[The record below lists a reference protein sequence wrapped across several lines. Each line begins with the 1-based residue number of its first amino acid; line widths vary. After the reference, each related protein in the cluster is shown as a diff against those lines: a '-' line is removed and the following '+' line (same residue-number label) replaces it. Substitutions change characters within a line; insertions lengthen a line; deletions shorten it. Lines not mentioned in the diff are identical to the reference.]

1 MTKVSTITPCYN
13 MSKYMKG
20 FLDNL
25 STQTHKDLE
34 IVLDH
39 NDPSDEEVK
48 LVEEYNEQYDNI
60 LHIKVEGVDP
70 IGTSMNRCIEY
81 ATGDYLCIWN
91 VDDLRTPDSIEVMA
105 KALDENPDVDFV
117 YGNYIIVPK
126 FGSTEGQYV
135 DETGEKMN
143 YNRYDLGPYFMF
155 RKSLLEKSG
164 VFDEQLVQGADY
176 DLALRLAFNAKGLH
190 LPINLGYYLNEGL
203 GQSTKPDSKQPI
215 ERTVIELRYNIRVLE
230 PHLVPYTRTYDVG
243 NIIVDEEKF
252 QFLILDES
260 HNTEKIISDTQSSP
274 YIKWND
280 ESLAD
285 LIRNDNVYNVF
296 IFNKD
301 GNHGY
306 FSLLHNL
313 TSNIE
318 GTIVELGNREGLGI
332 LSIYDALSEKVNYI
346 HLIL

>member
-135 DETGEKMN
+135 DETGREDELTTGMI
-143 YNRYDLGPYFMF
+143 LGPYFMF
-155 RKSLLEKSG
+155 RKSILEKSG
-164 VFDEQLVQGADY
+164 IFDEQLVQGADY
-176 DLALRLAFNAKGLH
+176 DLALRLAMNGKGLH

-203 GQSTKPDSKQPI
+203 GQSTKPNSKQPI

-230 PHLVPYTRTYDVG
+230 PHLVPYTRSYDVE
-243 NIIVDEEKF
+243 NIIVDEEKIPVAKF
-252 QFLILDES
+252 
-260 HNTEKIISDTQSSP
+260 K
-274 YIKWND
+274 
-280 ESLAD
+280 
-285 LIRNDNVYNVF
+285 
-296 IFNKD
+296 
-301 GNHGY
+301 
-306 FSLLHNL
+306 
-313 TSNIE
+313 
-318 GTIVELGNREGLGI
+318 
-332 LSIYDALSEKVNYI
+332 
-346 HLIL
+346 

>member
-48 LVEEYNEQYDNI
+48 LVEDYNEQYDNI

-105 KALDENPDVDFV
+105 KALDDNPDIDFV
-117 YGNYIIVPK
+117 YGNYTIVPN
-126 FGSTEGQYV
+126 FGGTEGQYV
-135 DETGEKMN
+135 DETGREDELTTGMI
-143 YNRYDLGPYFMF
+143 LGPYFMF

-176 DLALRLAFNAKGLH
+176 DLALRLAYNGKGLH

-203 GQSTKPDSKQPI
+203 GQSTKPDSKQPL
-215 ERTVIELRYNIRVLE
+215 ERTVIELRYGIRVLE
-230 PHLVPYTRTYDVG
+230 PQLVPYTQSYDVE
-243 NIIVDEEKF
+243 NIIVDEEK
-252 QFLILDES
+252 
-260 HNTEKIISDTQSSP
+260 IS
-274 YIKWND
+274 
-280 ESLAD
+280 
-285 LIRNDNVYNVF
+285 V
-296 IFNKD
+296 
-301 GNHGY
+301 
-306 FSLLHNL
+306 
-313 TSNIE
+313 SNF
-318 GTIVELGNREGLGI
+318 R
-332 LSIYDALSEKVNYI
+332 
-346 HLIL
+346 

>member
-39 NDPSDEEVK
+39 NDPTDEEIM
-48 LVEEYNEQYDNI
+48 LVEDYNNEHDTI
-60 LHIKVEGVDP
+60 FHIQVEGVDP
-70 IGTSMNRCIEY
+70 IGISMNRCIEF
-81 ATGDYLCIWN
+81 ASGDYLCIWN

-117 YGNYIIVPK
+117 YGNYVIVPN
-126 FGSTEGQYV
+126 FGGTEGQYV
-135 DETGEKMN
+135 DETGREDELTTGMI
-143 YNRYDLGPYFMF
+143 LGPYFMF
-155 RKSLLEKSG
+155 RKSILEKSG

-176 DLALRLAFNAKGLH
+176 DLALRLAFNGKGLH

-230 PHLVPYTRTYDVG
+230 PHLVPETREYDVM
-243 NIIVDEEKF
+243 NIIVD
-252 QFLILDES
+252 D
-260 HNTEKIISDTQSSP
+260 EKIS
-274 YIKWND
+274 
-280 ESLAD
+280 
-285 LIRNDNVYNVF
+285 V
-296 IFNKD
+296 
-301 GNHGY
+301 
-306 FSLLHNL
+306 
-313 TSNIE
+313 SNF
-318 GTIVELGNREGLGI
+318 R
-332 LSIYDALSEKVNYI
+332 
-346 HLIL
+346 

>member
-1 MTKVSTITPCYN
+1 
-13 MSKYMKG
+13 MKG

-48 LVEEYNEQYDNI
+48 LVEEYNEEYDNI

-91 VDDLRTPDSIEVMA
+91 VDDLRTPDSIEVMV

-117 YGNYIIVPK
+117 YGNYVIVPR
-126 FGSTEGQYV
+126 FGGTEGQYV
-135 DETGEKMN
+135 DETGREDELTTGMI
-143 YNRYDLGPYFMF
+143 LGPYFMF
-155 RKSLLEKSG
+155 RKSILEKSG

-176 DLALRLAFNAKGLH
+176 DLALRLALNGKGLH

-203 GQSTKPDSKQPI
+203 GQSTKPNSKQPI

-230 PHLVPYTRTYDVG
+230 PHLVPDTREYDVM
-243 NIIVDEEKF
+243 NIIVD
-252 QFLILDES
+252 D
-260 HNTEKIISDTQSSP
+260 EKIP
-274 YIKWND
+274 
-280 ESLAD
+280 
-285 LIRNDNVYNVF
+285 V
-296 IFNKD
+296 
-301 GNHGY
+301 
-306 FSLLHNL
+306 
-313 TSNIE
+313 SNF
-318 GTIVELGNREGLGI
+318 
-332 LSIYDALSEKVNYI
+332 KQ
-346 HLIL
+346 

>member
-117 YGNYIIVPK
+117 YGNYVIVPK

-135 DETGEKMN
+135 DETGREDELTTGMI
-143 YNRYDLGPYFMF
+143 LGPYFMF
-155 RKSLLEKSG
+155 RKSLLKKSG

-203 GQSTKPDSKQPI
+203 GQSTKPNSKQPI

-243 NIIVDEEKF
+243 NIIVDEEK
-252 QFLILDES
+252 I
-260 HNTEKIISDTQSSP
+260 P
-274 YIKWND
+274 
-280 ESLAD
+280 
-285 LIRNDNVYNVF
+285 V
-296 IFNKD
+296 
-301 GNHGY
+301 
-306 FSLLHNL
+306 
-313 TSNIE
+313 SNF
-318 GTIVELGNREGLGI
+318 R
-332 LSIYDALSEKVNYI
+332 
-346 HLIL
+346 

>member
-1 MTKVSTITPCYN
+1 
-13 MSKYMKG
+13 MKG

-117 YGNYIIVPK
+117 YGNYVIVPK
-126 FGSTEGQYV
+126 FGGTEGQYV
-135 DETGEKMN
+135 DETGREDELTTGMI
-143 YNRYDLGPYFMF
+143 LGPYFMF
-155 RKSLLEKSG
+155 RKSILEKSG
-164 VFDEQLVQGADY
+164 IFDEQLVQGADY
-176 DLALRLAFNAKGLH
+176 DLALRLAMNGKGLH

-203 GQSTKPDSKQPI
+203 GQSTKPNSKQPI

-230 PHLVPYTRTYDVG
+230 PHLVPYTRSYDVD
-243 NIIVDEEKF
+243 NIIVDEEKIPVST
-252 QFLILDES
+252 L
-260 HNTEKIISDTQSSP
+260 K
-274 YIKWND
+274 
-280 ESLAD
+280 
-285 LIRNDNVYNVF
+285 
-296 IFNKD
+296 
-301 GNHGY
+301 
-306 FSLLHNL
+306 
-313 TSNIE
+313 
-318 GTIVELGNREGLGI
+318 
-332 LSIYDALSEKVNYI
+332 
-346 HLIL
+346 

>member
-117 YGNYIIVPK
+117 YGNYVIVPN
-126 FGSTEGQYV
+126 FGGTEGQYV
-135 DETGEKMN
+135 DETGREDELTTGMI
-143 YNRYDLGPYFMF
+143 LGPYFMF
-155 RKSLLEKSG
+155 RKSILEKSG
-164 VFDEQLVQGADY
+164 VVDEQLVQGADY
-176 DLALRLAFNAKGLH
+176 DLALRLAFNGKGLH

-203 GQSTKPDSKQPI
+203 GQSTKPNSKQPI

-230 PHLVPYTRTYDVG
+230 PHLVPETREYDVM
-243 NIIVDEEKF
+243 NIIVD
-252 QFLILDES
+252 D
-260 HNTEKIISDTQSSP
+260 EKIP
-274 YIKWND
+274 
-280 ESLAD
+280 
-285 LIRNDNVYNVF
+285 V
-296 IFNKD
+296 
-301 GNHGY
+301 
-306 FSLLHNL
+306 
-313 TSNIE
+313 SNF
-318 GTIVELGNREGLGI
+318 
-332 LSIYDALSEKVNYI
+332 KQ
-346 HLIL
+346 

>member
-1 MTKVSTITPCYN
+1 

-105 KALDENPDVDFV
+105 KTLDENPDVDFV
-117 YGNYIIVPK
+117 YGNYVIVPR
-126 FGSTEGQYV
+126 FGGTEGQYV
-135 DETGEKMN
+135 DETGREDELTTGMI
-143 YNRYDLGPYFMF
+143 LGPYFMF
-155 RKSLLEKSG
+155 RKSILEKSG

-176 DLALRLAFNAKGLH
+176 DLALRLALNGKGLH

-203 GQSTKPDSKQPI
+203 GQSTKPNSKQPI

-230 PHLVPYTRTYDVG
+230 PHLVPYTREYDIM
-243 NIIVDEEKF
+243 NIIVDEEK
-252 QFLILDES
+252 IPVS
-260 HNTEKIISDTQSSP
+260 
-274 YIKWND
+274 
-280 ESLAD
+280 
-285 LIRNDNVYNVF
+285 
-296 IFNKD
+296 
-301 GNHGY
+301 
-306 FSLLHNL
+306 NL
-313 TSNIE
+313 
-318 GTIVELGNREGLGI
+318 
-332 LSIYDALSEKVNYI
+332 K
-346 HLIL
+346 

>member
-117 YGNYIIVPK
+117 YGNYVIVPK
-126 FGSTEGQYV
+126 FGGTEGQYV
-135 DETGEKMN
+135 DETGREDELTTGMI
-143 YNRYDLGPYFMF
+143 LGPYFMF
-155 RKSLLEKSG
+155 RKSILEKSG
-164 VFDEQLVQGADY
+164 IFDEQLVQGADY
-176 DLALRLAFNAKGLH
+176 DLALRLAMNGKGLH

-203 GQSTKPDSKQPI
+203 GQSTKPNSKQPI

-230 PHLVPYTRTYDVG
+230 PHLVPYTRSYDVE
-243 NIIVDEEKF
+243 NIIVDEEKIPVST
-252 QFLILDES
+252 L
-260 HNTEKIISDTQSSP
+260 K
-274 YIKWND
+274 
-280 ESLAD
+280 
-285 LIRNDNVYNVF
+285 
-296 IFNKD
+296 
-301 GNHGY
+301 
-306 FSLLHNL
+306 
-313 TSNIE
+313 
-318 GTIVELGNREGLGI
+318 
-332 LSIYDALSEKVNYI
+332 
-346 HLIL
+346 

>member
-39 NDPSDEEVK
+39 NDPSDEEIK

-135 DETGEKMN
+135 DETGREDELTTGMI
-143 YNRYDLGPYFMF
+143 LGPYFMF
-155 RKSLLEKSG
+155 RKSLLQKSG

-176 DLALRLAFNAKGLH
+176 DLALRLAFNARGLH

-203 GQSTKPDSKQPI
+203 GQSTKPNSKQPI

-230 PHLVPYTRTYDVG
+230 PHLVPYTRSYDVG
-243 NIIVDEEKF
+243 NIIVDEEK
-252 QFLILDES
+252 I
-260 HNTEKIISDTQSSP
+260 P
-274 YIKWND
+274 
-280 ESLAD
+280 
-285 LIRNDNVYNVF
+285 V
-296 IFNKD
+296 
-301 GNHGY
+301 
-306 FSLLHNL
+306 
-313 TSNIE
+313 SNF
-318 GTIVELGNREGLGI
+318 R
-332 LSIYDALSEKVNYI
+332 
-346 HLIL
+346 

>member
-117 YGNYIIVPK
+117 YGNYVIVPK
-126 FGSTEGQYV
+126 FGGTEGQYV
-135 DETGEKMN
+135 DETGREDELTTGMI
-143 YNRYDLGPYFMF
+143 LGPYFMF
-155 RKSLLEKSG
+155 RKSILEKSG

-176 DLALRLAFNAKGLH
+176 DLALRLALNGKGLH

-203 GQSTKPDSKQPI
+203 GQSTKPNSKQPI

-230 PHLVPYTRTYDVG
+230 PHLVPYTREYDLS
-243 NIIVDEEKF
+243 
-252 QFLILDES
+252 LI
-260 HNTEKIISDTQSSP
+260 HI
-274 YIKWND
+274 
-280 ESLAD
+280 
-285 LIRNDNVYNVF
+285 
-296 IFNKD
+296 
-301 GNHGY
+301 
-306 FSLLHNL
+306 
-313 TSNIE
+313 
-318 GTIVELGNREGLGI
+318 
-332 LSIYDALSEKVNYI
+332 
-346 HLIL
+346 

>member
-48 LVEEYNEQYDNI
+48 QVEEYNDQYDNI

-70 IGTSMNRCIEY
+70 IGISMNRCIEY

-117 YGNYIIVPK
+117 YGNYVIVPK

-135 DETGEKMN
+135 DETGREEELTTGMI
-143 YNRYDLGPYFMF
+143 LGPYFMF

-203 GQSTKPDSKQPI
+203 GQSTKPNSKQPI

-243 NIIVDEEKF
+243 NIIVDEEK
-252 QFLILDES
+252 I
-260 HNTEKIISDTQSSP
+260 P
-274 YIKWND
+274 
-280 ESLAD
+280 
-285 LIRNDNVYNVF
+285 V
-296 IFNKD
+296 
-301 GNHGY
+301 
-306 FSLLHNL
+306 
-313 TSNIE
+313 SNF
-318 GTIVELGNREGLGI
+318 R
-332 LSIYDALSEKVNYI
+332 
-346 HLIL
+346 

>member
-25 STQTHKDLE
+25 SIQTHKDLE

-39 NDPSDEEVK
+39 NDPSDDEVK

-105 KALDENPDVDFV
+105 KALDDKSEVDFL
-117 YGNYIIVPK
+117 YGNYVIVPN
-126 FGSTEGQYV
+126 FGGTQGQYV
-135 DETGEKMN
+135 DETGREDELTTGMI
-143 YNRYDLGPYFMF
+143 LGPYFMF
-155 RKSLLEKSG
+155 RKSILEKSG

-176 DLALRLAFNAKGLH
+176 DLALRLAFNGKGLH

-230 PHLVPYTRTYDVG
+230 PHLVPYTREYDVN
-243 NIIVDEEKF
+243 NIIVDEEK
-252 QFLILDES
+252 I
-260 HNTEKIISDTQSSP
+260 P
-274 YIKWND
+274 V
-280 ESLAD
+280 A
-285 LIRNDNVYNVF
+285 
-296 IFNKD
+296 
-301 GNHGY
+301 
-306 FSLLHNL
+306 NL
-313 TSNIE
+313 
-318 GTIVELGNREGLGI
+318 
-332 LSIYDALSEKVNYI
+332 K
-346 HLIL
+346 

>member
-48 LVEEYNEQYDNI
+48 LVEDYNEQYDNI

-117 YGNYIIVPK
+117 YGNYVIVPN
-126 FGSTEGQYV
+126 FGGTEGQYV
-135 DETGEKMN
+135 DETGREDELTTGMI
-143 YNRYDLGPYFMF
+143 LGPYFMF
-155 RKSLLEKSG
+155 RKSILEKSG

-176 DLALRLAFNAKGLH
+176 DLALRLALNGKGLH

-203 GQSTKPDSKQPI
+203 GQSTKPNSKQPI

-230 PHLVPYTRTYDVG
+230 PHLVPYTREYDVM
-243 NIIVDEEKF
+243 NIIVDEEK
-252 QFLILDES
+252 IPVS
-260 HNTEKIISDTQSSP
+260 
-274 YIKWND
+274 
-280 ESLAD
+280 
-285 LIRNDNVYNVF
+285 
-296 IFNKD
+296 
-301 GNHGY
+301 
-306 FSLLHNL
+306 NL
-313 TSNIE
+313 
-318 GTIVELGNREGLGI
+318 R
-332 LSIYDALSEKVNYI
+332 
-346 HLIL
+346 

>member
-117 YGNYIIVPK
+117 YGNYVIVPR
-126 FGSTEGQYV
+126 FGGTEGQYV
-135 DETGEKMN
+135 DETGREDELTTGMI
-143 YNRYDLGPYFMF
+143 LGPYFMF
-155 RKSLLEKSG
+155 RKSILEKSG

-176 DLALRLAFNAKGLH
+176 DLALRLALNGKGLH

-230 PHLVPYTRTYDVG
+230 PHLVPYTREYDVE
-243 NIIVDEEKF
+243 NIIVDEEK
-252 QFLILDES
+252 IPVS
-260 HNTEKIISDTQSSP
+260 
-274 YIKWND
+274 
-280 ESLAD
+280 
-285 LIRNDNVYNVF
+285 
-296 IFNKD
+296 
-301 GNHGY
+301 
-306 FSLLHNL
+306 NL
-313 TSNIE
+313 
-318 GTIVELGNREGLGI
+318 
-332 LSIYDALSEKVNYI
+332 K
-346 HLIL
+346 

>member
-117 YGNYIIVPK
+117 YGNYVIVPN
-126 FGSTEGQYV
+126 FGGTEGQYV
-135 DETGEKMN
+135 DETGREDELTTGMI
-143 YNRYDLGPYFMF
+143 LGPYFMF
-155 RKSLLEKSG
+155 RKSILEKSG
-164 VFDEQLVQGADY
+164 IFDEQLVQGADY
-176 DLALRLAFNAKGLH
+176 DLALRLAMNGKGLH

-203 GQSTKPDSKQPI
+203 GQSTKPNSKQPI
-215 ERTVIELRYNIRVLE
+215 ERTVIELRYNIRILE
-230 PHLVPYTRTYDVG
+230 PHLVPYTRSYDVD
-243 NIIVDEEKF
+243 NIIVDEEKIPVST
-252 QFLILDES
+252 L
-260 HNTEKIISDTQSSP
+260 K
-274 YIKWND
+274 
-280 ESLAD
+280 
-285 LIRNDNVYNVF
+285 
-296 IFNKD
+296 
-301 GNHGY
+301 
-306 FSLLHNL
+306 
-313 TSNIE
+313 
-318 GTIVELGNREGLGI
+318 
-332 LSIYDALSEKVNYI
+332 
-346 HLIL
+346 

>member
-117 YGNYIIVPK
+117 YGNYVIVPK
-126 FGSTEGQYV
+126 FGGTEGQYV
-135 DETGEKMN
+135 DETGREDELTTGMI
-143 YNRYDLGPYFMF
+143 LGPYFMF
-155 RKSLLEKSG
+155 RKSILEKSG

-176 DLALRLAFNAKGLH
+176 DLALRLAMNGKGLH

-203 GQSTKPDSKQPI
+203 GQSTKPNSKQPI

-230 PHLVPYTRTYDVG
+230 PHLVPYTRTYDVD
-243 NIIVDEEKF
+243 NIIVDEEK
-252 QFLILDES
+252 I
-260 HNTEKIISDTQSSP
+260 P
-274 YIKWND
+274 
-280 ESLAD
+280 
-285 LIRNDNVYNVF
+285 V
-296 IFNKD
+296 
-301 GNHGY
+301 
-306 FSLLHNL
+306 
-313 TSNIE
+313 SNF
-318 GTIVELGNREGLGI
+318 R
-332 LSIYDALSEKVNYI
+332 
-346 HLIL
+346 

>member
-1 MTKVSTITPCYN
+1 
-13 MSKYMKG
+13 MKG

-39 NDPSDEEVK
+39 NDPSAEEVK

-117 YGNYIIVPK
+117 YGNYVIVPK
-126 FGSTEGQYV
+126 FGGTEGQYV
-135 DETGEKMN
+135 DETGREDELTTGMI
-143 YNRYDLGPYFMF
+143 LGPYFMF
-155 RKSLLEKSG
+155 RKSILEKSG

-176 DLALRLAFNAKGLH
+176 DLALRLAMNGKGLH

-203 GQSTKPDSKQPI
+203 GQSTKPNSKQPI

-230 PHLVPYTRTYDVG
+230 PHLVPYTRSYDVD
-243 NIIVDEEKF
+243 NIIVDEEK
-252 QFLILDES
+252 I
-260 HNTEKIISDTQSSP
+260 P
-274 YIKWND
+274 V
-280 ESLAD
+280 A
-285 LIRNDNVYNVF
+285 
-296 IFNKD
+296 
-301 GNHGY
+301 
-306 FSLLHNL
+306 NL
-313 TSNIE
+313 T
-318 GTIVELGNREGLGI
+318 
-332 LSIYDALSEKVNYI
+332 
-346 HLIL
+346 

>member
-48 LVEEYNEQYDNI
+48 LVEEYNEEYDNI

-117 YGNYIIVPK
+117 YGNYVIVPR
-126 FGSTEGQYV
+126 FGGTEGQYV
-135 DETGEKMN
+135 DETGREDELTTGMI
-143 YNRYDLGPYFMF
+143 LGPYFMF
-155 RKSLLEKSG
+155 RKSILEKSG
-164 VFDEQLVQGADY
+164 VFDEQLIQGADY
-176 DLALRLAFNAKGLH
+176 DLALRLALNGKGLH

-203 GQSTKPDSKQPI
+203 GQSTKPNSKQPI

-230 PHLVPYTRTYDVG
+230 PHLVPYTREYDVE
-243 NIIVDEEKF
+243 NIIVDEEK
-252 QFLILDES
+252 IPVS
-260 HNTEKIISDTQSSP
+260 
-274 YIKWND
+274 
-280 ESLAD
+280 
-285 LIRNDNVYNVF
+285 
-296 IFNKD
+296 
-301 GNHGY
+301 
-306 FSLLHNL
+306 NL
-313 TSNIE
+313 
-318 GTIVELGNREGLGI
+318 
-332 LSIYDALSEKVNYI
+332 K
-346 HLIL
+346 

>member
-25 STQTHKDLE
+25 STQTHTDLE

-117 YGNYIIVPK
+117 YGNYVIVPN
-126 FGSTEGQYV
+126 FGGTEGQYV
-135 DETGEKMN
+135 DETGREDELTTGMI
-143 YNRYDLGPYFMF
+143 LGPYFMF
-155 RKSLLEKSG
+155 RKSILEKSG

-176 DLALRLAFNAKGLH
+176 DLALRLALNGKGLH

-203 GQSTKPDSKQPI
+203 GQSTKPNSKQPI

-230 PHLVPYTRTYDVG
+230 PHLVPYTREYDVE
-243 NIIVDEEKF
+243 NIIVDEEK
-252 QFLILDES
+252 IAVS
-260 HNTEKIISDTQSSP
+260 
-274 YIKWND
+274 
-280 ESLAD
+280 
-285 LIRNDNVYNVF
+285 
-296 IFNKD
+296 
-301 GNHGY
+301 
-306 FSLLHNL
+306 NL
-313 TSNIE
+313 
-318 GTIVELGNREGLGI
+318 
-332 LSIYDALSEKVNYI
+332 K
-346 HLIL
+346 

>member
-48 LVEEYNEQYDNI
+48 LVEEYNEEYDNI

-117 YGNYIIVPK
+117 YGNYVIVPR
-126 FGSTEGQYV
+126 FGGTEGQYV
-135 DETGEKMN
+135 DETGREDELTTGMI
-143 YNRYDLGPYFMF
+143 LGPYFMF
-155 RKSLLEKSG
+155 RKSILEKSG

-176 DLALRLAFNAKGLH
+176 DLALRLAINGKGLH

-203 GQSTKPDSKQPI
+203 GQSTKPNSKQPI

-230 PHLVPYTRTYDVG
+230 PHLVPYTREYDVM
-243 NIIVDEEKF
+243 NIIVDEEK
-252 QFLILDES
+252 I
-260 HNTEKIISDTQSSP
+260 P
-274 YIKWND
+274 V
-280 ESLAD
+280 A
-285 LIRNDNVYNVF
+285 
-296 IFNKD
+296 
-301 GNHGY
+301 
-306 FSLLHNL
+306 NL
-313 TSNIE
+313 
-318 GTIVELGNREGLGI
+318 
-332 LSIYDALSEKVNYI
+332 K
-346 HLIL
+346 